1 MMDPDA
7 VRAEV
12 VRHLLEASDREVT
25 ASEVTDATSL
35 REDLDL
41 SSLQAVTLVMEL
53 EEGFG
58 VTIEDEEIVG
68 LKTVGDVLALVR
80 AKQAGGEQV
89 GEG

>member
-1 MMDPDA
+1 MMDQDA

-12 VRHLLEASDREVT
+12 VRHLLEASDREVE
-25 ASEVTDATSL
+25 ADAVTDATSL

-58 VTIEDEEIVG
+58 VTIEDEEIMG

-80 AKQAGGEQV
+80 EKKAGGERV